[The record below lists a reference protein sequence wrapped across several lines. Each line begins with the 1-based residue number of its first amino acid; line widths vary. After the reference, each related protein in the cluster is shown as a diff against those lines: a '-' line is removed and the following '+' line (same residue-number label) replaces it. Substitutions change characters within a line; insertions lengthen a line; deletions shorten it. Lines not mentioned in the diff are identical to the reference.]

1 MSDSI
6 TLALT
11 KREATGKKVI
21 NLRASGY
28 IPAVVY
34 GHDFAATN
42 VQAPVV
48 KFSKVVSQ
56 AGKHHLVNL
65 DIDGKKELGLIKS
78 IDIDPVKNTIRH
90 VAFHI
95 VKQNEKVETD
105 VPIKL
110 IGEGE
115 SEAERAGLVVLQSLE
130 TLKIR
135 AFPKDLPDS
144 LDVSIIAL
152 AEAGQGVTI
161 GDITIPSG
169 VELVEENM
177 EITIASVYEPSAL
190 AAANDAAGGDAEEE
204 TEVESEQGAEEGAEG
219 EAAADDTAAE
229 GEPAKTKD

>member
-21 NLRASGY
+21 NLRASGH

-48 KFSKVVSQ
+48 KLSKVVAQ

-135 AFPKDLPDS
+135 ALPKDLPDS
-144 LDVSIIAL
+144 LDISIIAL
-152 AEAGQGVTI
+152 AEPGQGVTI

-204 TEVESEQGAEEGAEG
+204 TEVESEEGGEEGAEG
-219 EAAADDTAAE
+219 EAVTDDDKSE
-229 GEPAKTKD
+229 GEAKTKD